1 MPALL
6 SRALSASSY
15 ASSLVRLE
23 PCFFPC
29 EAGAGFSPRPLPAH
43 MSLCVKQNKA
53 EYGEFPGGPVVKNLA
68 TNAGDTGL
76 ILGPGRVHV
85 L

>member
-1 MPALL
+1 MSTTRKGANPAFQSPFCFVL
-6 SRALSASSY
+6 
-15 ASSLVRLE
+15 
-23 PCFFPC
+23 CFFPC

-76 ILGPGRVHV
+76 ILGLGRVHV